1 MRWPTVTFLLI
12 HLDDKDQACVNE
24 IMKHRKEIS
33 TAQDAVKW
41 ALKNCSMPPDDG
53 GWIIVDSIPEP
64 VPARPAWE
72 PIDLPVGWHTMEKI
86 DLPLGRHHVGNYRLP
101 MKGLADFEH
110 SVVLSPDTL
119 DWLKKI

>member
-1 MRWPTVTFLLI
+1 MATFLLI
-12 HLDDKDQACVNE
+12 HLDDKDLAWLNG

-41 ALKNCSMPPDDG
+41 ALRNCSVPPDDG
-53 GWIIVDSIPEP
+53 GWIIVDSTPDP
-64 VPARPAWE
+64 VLARAASE
-72 PIDLPVGWHTMEKI
+72 PIDLPLGWHTMEEI

-110 SVVLSPDTL
+110 SVVLGPDTL
-119 DWLKKI
+119 DWLKKMI